1 MNATDSSACVFWGVL
16 VLAIDPWCVNLHSD
30 QHTCTTGSTAHS
42 PVKCPFAAFTG
53 VLVSAERLVGL
64 SVANLLVLGFFLVT
78 QQQAAWEKHQLIGMR
93 CMHMHSQTK
102 KKHNKQTNR
111 DRPTKQATQN
121 STRRR
126 RPRRQPVRSLPSPA
140 LQSSSCRQ
148 ASTSDICNIHTFS
161 CHASHQHINRCTF
174 SVRGTCEPQRSP
186 GNLTEGAEIAGY

>member
-1 MNATDSSACVFWGVL
+1 MYAYAQPN
-16 VLAIDPWCVNLHSD
+16 
-30 QHTCTTGSTAHS
+30 Q
-42 PVKCPFAAFTG
+42 KK
-53 VLVSAERLVGL
+53 
-64 SVANLLVLGFFLVT
+64 T
-78 QQQAAWEKHQLIGMR
+78 Q
-93 CMHMHSQTK
+93 
-102 KKHNKQTNR
+102 QTNR

-121 STRRR
+121 STHRR

-186 GNLTEGAEIAGY
+186 GNLTEGAWNHWILKPASIISRPAAGDFSRTEERLVREPVHGQCLQQCYVSCMLRGIVKNSRRFRNQHLTVNYRDVIQKPEKTKQSVQLYVVNM